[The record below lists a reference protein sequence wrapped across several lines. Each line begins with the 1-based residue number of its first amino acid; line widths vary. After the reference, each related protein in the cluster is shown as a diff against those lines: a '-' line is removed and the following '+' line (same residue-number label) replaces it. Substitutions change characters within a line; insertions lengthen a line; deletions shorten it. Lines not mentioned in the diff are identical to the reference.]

1 MLEGIWL
8 RRALALPS
16 DWPAIGRIA
25 AGLAHEIRNPISAM
39 RLKAENAL
47 ATADEQ
53 RALSSTY
60 RFINSRILQGPVVI
74 AEGRADAA
82 VTYMREGL
90 GIGRRRTR
98 RHSFDRNGDLL
109 RNDRWVE

>member
-53 RALSSTY
+53 RALSSTS
-60 RFINSRILQGPVVI
+60 RFINNRILQGAMPGSPILRTPGWNGVV
-74 AEGRADAA
+74 RS
-82 VTYMREGL
+82 YC
-90 GIGRRRTR
+90 RTR
-98 RHSFDRNGDLL
+98 HCTQSPNGVANGSAGVRHG
-109 RNDRWVE
+109 